1 MGYIMDAKKKS
12 LFTALGSILIGIG
25 VIWGAVGFKVR
36 NIPFLM
42 IIIIL
47 GCIFSYLSK
56 KIKL

>member
-1 MGYIMDAKKKS
+1 MDAKKKKS
-12 LFTALGSILIGIG
+12 LFTVLGSILIGIG
-25 VIWGAVGFKVR
+25 VIWGAVGLKVT
-36 NIPFLM
+36 NIPFLL